1 MKTNI
6 KKKGPL
12 IALLRLLYNGI
23 FWVIP
28 VIKGIKQLSMKKDP
42 WNNILNSSKSHYGRN
57 LKRKSIHSTINN
69 FWYGDALLNEYL
81 RQYFA
86 TLKTFRENE
95 DIYFVNDFYFLKY
108 IKFFTRTPL
117 IKTNLWNCYSATSKT
132 IQLLKQSKF
141 SLKKVLFYFWS
152 LRTNPI
158 DSTKKPRFKEMPF
171 KI

>member
-1 MKTNI
+1 
-6 KKKGPL
+6 
-12 IALLRLLYNGI
+12 
-23 FWVIP
+23 
-28 VIKGIKQLSMKKDP
+28 MKKDP

-57 LKRKSIHSTINN
+57 LKINS
-69 FWYGDALLNEYL
+69 LNNQQFL
-81 RQYFA
+81 IWGCASKWVFTAIRHFA

-141 SLKKVLFYFWS
+141 SLRKVLFYFWS